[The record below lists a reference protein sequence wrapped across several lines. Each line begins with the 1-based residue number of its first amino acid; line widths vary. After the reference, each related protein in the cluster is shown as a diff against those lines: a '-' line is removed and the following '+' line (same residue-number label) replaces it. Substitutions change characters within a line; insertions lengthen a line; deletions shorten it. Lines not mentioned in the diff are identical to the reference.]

1 MNLYIKVYFTLYTG
15 KGLLYIQV
23 WLSKYIKWY
32 ISRRVSYKKQELLT
46 LRVGSVLIIILVSC
60 VFLLC
65 VFTFWVPC
73 CDVRY
78 DFRIQTMFD
87 SSLPPVV
94 CRRARVLLM
103 LSVFV
108 AYIVVSSTYCVVSNT
123 LCRVKHILCRV
134 KHILCRV
141 KHILC
146 PVCCL
151 FFFVLCTLCC
161 QFLWIIHVLLS
172 LRYSLTF
179 IHWNI
184 LVSVKT

>member
-1 MNLYIKVYFTLYTG
+1 LNLYIKVYFTLYTG

-94 CRRARVLLM
+94 CRRARVLFM

-123 LCRVKHILCRV
+123 LCRV